1 MKQQPSRRAS
11 RIRSS
16 SDCLHNKRTDF
27 SRFFLCAGSFFVETE
42 SLSTFR
48 ETGGRIASHLLMSR
62 RKEKIAVLVSGG
74 VDSSVALALLKNSGH
89 EVKAFYLKIWLED
102 EVSFLG
108 ECPWEED
115 LQYVRAVC
123 AKLGVSLSVVPLQ
136 KEYWARV
143 VSYVLD
149 EVRLGRTP
157 NPDMLCNPRVKFGA
171 FFETLAQTSFDRV
184 ATGHYAQ
191 TKLVRGKTKLLCS
204 PDLVKDQTYFLSQ
217 LSQEQLSRALFP
229 IGEYQKNRV
238 RELAQEFELPTAN
251 RKDSQGICFLGKVR
265 FDEFLRHYLGTKRGD
280 LIEYETGKKVGEH
293 DGFWYFT
300 IGQRKGIKLSGG
312 PWFVVGK
319 DAKRN
324 EVFISNAWRG
334 AEGSRKTF
342 DIEHV
347 NWIAGVAPQKR
358 TFEVKIRHGVL
369 RYSCRIR
376 LLSEHRWRVYL
387 DESQPGIAS
396 GQFAVFYDG
405 KECMGGGV
413 ISEP

>member
-1 MKQQPSRRAS
+1 M
-11 RIRSS
+11 
-16 SDCLHNKRTDF
+16 LH
-27 SRFFLCAGSFFVETE
+27 SIL
-42 SLSTFR
+42 
-48 ETGGRIASHLLMSR
+48 

-74 VDSSVALALLKNSGH
+74 VDSSVALALLKRAGH
-89 EVKAFYLKIWLED
+89 DVHAFYLKIWLED

-115 LQYVRAVC
+115 LRYVRAVC
-123 AKLGVSLSVVPLQ
+123 AKLGVPLTVVALQ
-136 KEYWARV
+136 KEYWTRV

-171 FFETLAQTSFDRV
+171 FLETLAQTSFDRV

-217 LSQEQLSRALFP
+217 LSQAQLSRAIFP
-229 IGEYQKNRV
+229 IGGYQKNRV
-238 RELAQEFELPTAN
+238 RELAQEFGLPNAK

-265 FDEFLRHYLGTKRGD
+265 FDEFLRHYLGTKRGN
-280 LIEYETGKKVGEH
+280 LIEYETGRKVGEH

-319 DAKRN
+319 DAAKN
-324 EVFISNAWRG
+324 EVFVSNAWRG
-334 AEGSRKTF
+334 AEGSRDVF
-342 DIEHV
+342 DIENI
-347 NWIAGVAPQKR
+347 NWISGTVPRKR
-358 TFEVKIRHGVL
+358 TFELKIRHGETRIPCSL
-369 RYSCRIR
+369 RALASGK
-376 LLSEHRWRVYL
+376 WRVKL
-387 DESQPGIAS
+387 DRKEAGIAP
-396 GQFAVFYDG
+396 GQFAVFYDEE
-405 KECMGGGV
+405 KCLGGGV
-413 ISEP
+413 IASEV

>member
-74 VDSSVALALLKNSGH
+74 VDSSVALALLKNAGH
-89 EVKAFYLKIWLED
+89 DVRAFYLKIWLED

-115 LQYVRAVC
+115 LRYVRAVC
-123 AKLGVSLSVVPLQ
+123 AKLDVPLSVVPLQ
-136 KEYWARV
+136 KEYWTRV

-171 FFETLAQTSFDRV
+171 FYDAFGKGFDRI

-191 TKLVRGKTKLLCS
+191 TVSRRGKTKLLCS
-204 PDLVKDQTYFLSQ
+204 PDPVKDQTYFLAG
-217 LSQEQLSRALFP
+217 LTQEQLYAITILQDFTDRRTTKTKL
-229 IGEYQKNRV
+229 EQVVRV
-238 RELAQEFELPTAN
+238 
-251 RKDSQGICFLGKVR
+251 
-265 FDEFLRHYLGTKRGD
+265 
-280 LIEYETGKKVGEH
+280 
-293 DGFWYFT
+293 
-300 IGQRKGIKLSGG
+300 
-312 PWFVVGK
+312 
-319 DAKRN
+319 
-324 EVFISNAWRG
+324 
-334 AEGSRKTF
+334 
-342 DIEHV
+342 
-347 NWIAGVAPQKR
+347 GVAVGRHLQGQSLVHRAAGESVELGPFR
-358 TFEVKIRHGVL
+358 VHAIRVDVTEVQ
-369 RYSCRIR
+369 
-376 LLSEHRWRVYL
+376 EA
-387 DESQPGIAS
+387 P
-396 GQFAVFYDG
+396 
-405 KECMGGGV
+405 
-413 ISEP
+413 